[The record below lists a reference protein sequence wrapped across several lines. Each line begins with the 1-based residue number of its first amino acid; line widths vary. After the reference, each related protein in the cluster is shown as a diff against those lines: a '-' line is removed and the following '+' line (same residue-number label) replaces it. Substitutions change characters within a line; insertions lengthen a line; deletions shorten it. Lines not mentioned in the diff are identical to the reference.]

1 MKTNIKRHL
10 QWLQTIKTNKSSKRE
25 IIEPNTHQEPFP
37 FDLLSVFTYFF
48 ISRKKIVKAIT
59 YSHNI
64 TQHNILNY
72 ILTNGEKDI

>member
-37 FDLLSVFTYFF
+37 FDLLSVSTYFF
-48 ISRKKIVKAIT
+48 ISRKKIMKAIT
-59 YSHNI
+59 HSHNI
-64 TQHNILNY
+64 TDQY
-72 ILTNGEKDI
+72 

>member
-37 FDLLSVFTYFF
+37 FDLLSVSTYFF
-48 ISRKKIVKAIT
+48 ISRKK
-59 YSHNI
+59 
-64 TQHNILNY
+64 L
-72 ILTNGEKDI
+72 